1 MLDARRAGYPAECF
15 VDATHLNSRG
25 ALALSRTI
33 ALAVA
38 AGEASRETPSS
49 RRGWILLDPPGD
61 STDEWADA
69 LEDIEESKRIV
80 NPDLATR
87 VSAR

>member
-1 MLDARRAGYPAECF
+1 MLDARRAGYPATF
-15 VDATHLNSRG
+15 FADATHLNSRG
-25 ALALSRTI
+25 ALALSRTV

-38 AGEASRETPSS
+38 AGEASREPPSA
-49 RRGWILLDPPGD
+49 RLGWILLDPPGA
-61 STDEWADA
+61 STDEWANT